1 MRPFFLAPGLG
12 AGALLCLPTIT
23 QAHSPMAGIGE
34 FYGGILHPLLVPAH
48 TLALVLL
55 ALLAGQCG
63 LNAIRRC
70 HLGFLPAL
78 ALALVL
84 AGLGVSPYIKLE
96 PALLLISALAGLL
109 VVLQWRPPLAV
120 VSAAGAGV
128 GLLLG
133 LDSAPEDLPPGPAA
147 AALLGTGLGAFLC
160 LLLLADLSERAQRDW
175 QRVALRVLGSWGTA
189 SATLVLALGWLAT

>member
-1 MRPFFLAPGLG
+1 MRPLFLAGGL
-12 AGALLCLPTIT
+12 GALLCLPTIA

-34 FYGGILHPLLVPAH
+34 FYGGILHPILVPAH
-48 TLALVLL
+48 ALALVLL
-55 ALLAGQCG
+55 ALLAGQGG
-63 LNAIRRC
+63 LAAVRRC
-70 HLGFLPAL
+70 HLSFLPAL
-78 ALALVL
+78 ALGLVL
-84 AGLGVSPYIKLE
+84 AGMGINPASNLE

-109 VVLQWRPPLAV
+109 IVLQWRPPLAV
-120 VSAAGAGV
+120 FYAAGAGV

-133 LDSAPEDLPPGPAA
+133 LDSTPEDLAPGPAA

-189 SATLVLALGWLAT
+189 SATLVLALGCLAA

>member
-1 MRPFFLAPGLG
+1 MRPLFLARGLG
-12 AGALLCLPTIT
+12 ASALLCLPAIT
-23 QAHSPMAGIGE
+23 FAHSPMAGIGE

-48 TLALVLL
+48 ALALVLL
-55 ALLAGQCG
+55 ALLAGQGG
-63 LNAIRRC
+63 LSAIRRC

-78 ALALVL
+78 VLGLVL
-84 AGLGVSPYIKLE
+84 AGVGISTASNLE

-120 VSAAGAGV
+120 FSAAGAGV

-133 LDSAPEDLPPGPAA
+133 LDSAPENLAPGPAA
-147 AALLGTGLGAFLC
+147 ASLLGTGLGAFVC

-189 SATLVLALGWLAT
+189 SATLVFALGSLAA

>member
-1 MRPFFLAPGLG
+1 LRALFLARGLC
-12 AGALLCLPTIT
+12 AGALLCLPTVT

-48 TLALVLL
+48 ALALVLL
-55 ALLAGQCG
+55 ALLAGQGG

-78 ALALVL
+78 TLGLVL
-84 AGLGVSPYIKLE
+84 AGVGISPASNLE

-120 VSAAGAGV
+120 FSAAGAGV

-133 LDSAPEDLPPGPAA
+133 LDSAPGDVPPGPAA
-147 AALLGTGLGAFLC
+147 ASLLGTGLGAFVC

-189 SATLVLALGWLAT
+189 SATLVFALGWLAT